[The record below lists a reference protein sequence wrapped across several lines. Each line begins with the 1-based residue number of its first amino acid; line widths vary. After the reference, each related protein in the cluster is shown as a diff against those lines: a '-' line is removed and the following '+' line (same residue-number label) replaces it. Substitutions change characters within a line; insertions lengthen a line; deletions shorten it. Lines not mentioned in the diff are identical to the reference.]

1 MITLKEIT
9 ECALENG
16 ACDTYFKPFL
26 YAIKKEDYVL
36 AWKIVVL
43 KMDWLQHNGLDISLD
58 DIPVDV
64 DGETTTELDEGI
76 IIKFNLLNKK
86 LEGDYIVYRDNGL
99 IRDIYTYNDGKLNGI
114 CEHYF
119 YQSEILRSR
128 HFYVNNKLHGEYK
141 TFYEDGKI
149 RTQMFYLDDKKE
161 GEYKTFHENGKVER
175 IAFCKGS
182 HFHGEYKTFYKNG
195 KPKTNGMYEYNRR
208 VGKFTT
214 LNKNGY
220 IIEES
225 EYGDGR
231 TLIGVT
237 VFNYDNGNDDVIKFS
252 KNNAIY

>member
-1 MITLKEIT
+1 
-9 ECALENG
+9 
-16 ACDTYFKPFL
+16 
-26 YAIKKEDYVL
+26 
-36 AWKIVVL
+36 
-43 KMDWLQHNGLDISLD
+43 
-58 DIPVDV
+58 
-64 DGETTTELDEGI
+64 
-76 IIKFNLLNKK
+76 
-86 LEGDYIVYRDNGL
+86 
-99 IRDIYTYNDGKLNGI
+99 
-114 CEHYF
+114 
-119 YQSEILRSR
+119 
-128 HFYVNNKLHGEYK
+128 
-141 TFYEDGKI
+141 
-149 RTQMFYLDDKKE
+149 MFYLDDKKE